1 VGFATKA
8 LIWPHGGKH
17 PREPRI
23 VDLQYRLLQ
32 GVFAALSHF
41 RAGGQT
47 AARDPRANAV
57 GGNGQSTVKRL
68 RTAIG
73 RKVATRVANRRV
85 EYVAIAG
92 CSFRRADACGAEE
105 AERQCG
111 QNRHRARAPVPD
123 RIDKIHAVLLVGEFD
138 DVRISE
144 MSFA

>member
-23 VDLQYRLLQ
+23 VDLQYRLRH

-57 GGNGQSTVKRL
+57 RSNGQSTVKRL
-68 RTAIG
+68 RAAIG
-73 RKVATRVANRRV
+73 GEVATRVANRRV
-85 EYVAIAG
+85 EYLSIDG
-92 CSFRRADACGAEE
+92 CSFRRADACGADE
-105 AERQCG
+105 AERKCG

-123 RIDKIHAVLLVGEFD
+123 RIERIHAVLLVREFD